1 MLGFG
6 GTQCTPSLP
15 WSPPSALNRA
25 PGHCTNRRISTQRQ
39 LREVCNEALVT
50 TQCLICRRVGI
61 SAADRIRL
69 TSSRP
74 RSTAALP
81 ARDVLEL
88 HYGCMRISAT
98 SACVHRSV
106 VTGLGPGY
114 RRRRPR
120 PRCRYPNPWPSGYW
134 GSRWDRGTR
143 WDRARGTEYWASW
156 TSTPPSRW
164 WWSAWRWATLGRA
177 LLRPAVG

>member
-1 MLGFG
+1 VLGFDA
-6 GTQCTPSLP
+6 QCRLP
-15 WSPPSALNRA
+15 CSPPCALNRA
-25 PGHCTNRRISTQRQ
+25 PGHCTNRRICTQRQ

-61 SAADRIRL
+61 SAADRIHL
-69 TSSRP
+69 TSGRP

-81 ARDVLEL
+81 ARHVLEL

-98 SACVHRSV
+98 SALVHRSV

-120 PRCRYPNPWPSGYW
+120 CRYPNPWPSGYR
-134 GSRWDRGTR
+134 GSRASR

-156 TSTPPSRW
+156 TSTRPSRW
-164 WWSAWRWATLGRA
+164 WWSAWRWAPLGRA
-177 LLRPAVG
+177 VPRPAVG